1 MQRSTPSPSSS
12 VGMNL
17 DGSGGSTTGT
27 KAGGG
32 EEVSSPGDSSNPR
45 QGRLSVRA
53 PSSAPTNPEGSNRS
67 LMLMSPSSPSLRAIA
82 GGDVRRSDTDED
94 LLRGQVQW
102 EIDRDEIDWGGQKPL
117 GTGTYG
123 VVVCAKW
130 RGTPV
135 AIKKVNI
142 ESEAKKAVAV
152 ADLRHEIAV
161 MSHMHHPRVVQFL
174 GACTRV
180 TPWLIMFE
188 YLPGGTLQHA
198 VDEGNFPAHV
208 AYKWS
213 LECAQGLRYLH
224 EHKPRPVIHRDL
236 KPSNLLIDASGAAKI
251 GDFGLA
257 RMIDIV
263 KTLNESY
270 VMTGETGSYRYMA
283 PEVFR
288 HEPYTE
294 KVSGGCPPPF
304 FVCLLA
310 ALAFTR
316 DARARYKHPLTHPTH
331 PLSSPFTTSFPPKK
345 GRHIFLGLHDILY
358 FHGGAPP
365 L

>member
-1 MQRSTPSPSSS
+1 
-12 VGMNL
+12 
-17 DGSGGSTTGT
+17 
-27 KAGGG
+27 
-32 EEVSSPGDSSNPR
+32 
-45 QGRLSVRA
+45 
-53 PSSAPTNPEGSNRS
+53 
-67 LMLMSPSSPSLRAIA
+67 MLMSPSSPSLRAIA

-180 TPWLIMFE
+180 TPWLIVFE

-263 KTLNESY
+263 KTLNETY

-288 HEPYTE
+288 HEPSPE
-294 KVSGGCPPPF
+294 KV
-304 FVCLLA
+304 
-310 ALAFTR
+310 R
-316 DARARYKHPLTHPTH
+316 
-331 PLSSPFTTSFPPKK
+331 
-345 GRHIFLGLHDILY
+345 
-358 FHGGAPP
+358 
-365 L
+365 